1 MSVLSFPRIFF
12 TGFMRWDPATGNNN
26 DFFPTYDDEQA
37 ALNWDFFKQNN
48 INITPANFGTTFRT
62 GDKPWAINFQTIPGY
77 NENPQGVPQ
86 PGIPM
91 EWNYFGGNGAS
102 FVQYSDPSQNID
114 RTSKIIGGMLD
125 YGKSAAGDPLFGT
138 PVTILGDPFGNPE
151 PTPPGRL
158 VDNNPVSVNTSQI
171 YFNSMQLGDANT
183 GITAPRATRMQS
195 RFINFTRN
203 FNLAAA
209 GGASVTWQTC
219 FPAGSTLKINVG
231 KSQLLAALQALITSG
246 KAKGVMV
253 RFNTYLNLYFQNG
266 YFNNFTPQ
274 PKSNADLPALYKSAL
289 LTGDLFPNSCYS
301 RVVGAIGPWYANE
314 LATCPEGRYL
324 PRNDSIYLCNPRA
337 TSSCWQTAPVPAAD
351 AVKASPAARH
361 TNLFKAAA
369 YVAAQP
375 AEAAAIKNPINVP
388 PPQLKGA
395 AQLGLAV
402 AEVHQD
408 AKKAN
413 FLSIDLLNTFPEW
426 YWEGD
431 KVDFKDIIVGISDAG
446 GVTQVGKLSYGQ
458 YNQQAYEGGGGIVDL
473 PLTDSQAQLVRSNP
487 LAFSAPDAWVAV
499 QNSDGSFSK
508 ATTAVVTLEQPL
520 TAQTDQRS
528 MYLNEGEK
536 TAFTI
541 SVKNLGVP
549 AAGVNVLIVKYN
561 QPDALTG
568 PTDAIALT
576 AKNQVVNF
584 TNGTPTV
591 VTVTTDAGKQVQ
603 TNATVLQSDNNGNVT
618 VEIVAPRRSAAGL
631 VHPGPGFPSLVF
643 YPYLPGQPQPVPPGS
658 FDEIDVGMFAT
669 VRVFADDDHF
679 VDDFIKLWNSPPAP
693 AKPYD
698 PAKAWDFVYNNIL
711 YLYDMIFPV
720 MLQFVPLGDRARVEG
735 AIDQV
740 LALIAPS
747 YFDESTLAMPITRDL
762 SRGMRTVLQL
772 WGGLVKKN
780 YPPQPISKPS
790 APVA

>member
-12 TGFMRWDPATGNNN
+12 TGFMCWDPATGNNN

-37 ALNWDFFKQNN
+37 ALNWNFFKQNN
-48 INITPANFGTTFRT
+48 INITPDNFRTTFRN
-62 GDKPWAINFQTIPGY
+62 GDKPWAINFQTIKGY
-77 NENPQGVPQ
+77 NQNQ

-102 FVQYSDPSQNID
+102 FVQYTDPGRNID
-114 RTSKIIGGMLD
+114 RTSKISGGMLD
-125 YGKSAAGDPLFGT
+125 YGKSAAANDPLLGT

-171 YFNSMQLGDANT
+171 YFNSMQLGDAKT
-183 GITAPRATRMQS
+183 GISAPRAERMQS

-203 FNLAAA
+203 FNLSAA

-219 FPAGSTLKINVG
+219 FPAGPTLKINVG
-231 KSQLLAALQALITSG
+231 NSQLLAALQSLIASG
-246 KAKGVMV
+246 QAKGVMV

-266 YFNNFTPQ
+266 YFNNVKQ
-274 PKSNADLPALYKSAL
+274 RPKSNDDLPALYKSAL
-289 LTGDLFPNSCYS
+289 QTGDLFPNSCYS
-301 RVVGAIGPWYANE
+301 RVVGIIGPWYANE

-324 PRNDSIYLCNPRA
+324 PRNDSIYLCNPRH
-337 TSSCWQTAPVPAAD
+337 TSPCWPTPIQAVD
-351 AVKASPAARH
+351 AVKASPAVHH

-369 YVAAQP
+369 HVAAAQP
-375 AEAAAIKNPINVP
+375 AGAPPIKNPINVP
-388 PPQLKGA
+388 GPHLKGA

-402 AEVHQD
+402 AEVNQD
-408 AKKAN
+408 PKSKAYY
-413 FLSIDLLNTFPEW
+413 LSLDLLNTFPEW

-431 KVDFKDIIVGISDAG
+431 KVDFKDIIVGVPNVG
-446 GVTQVGKLSYGQ
+446 GVTQVGKLSYAQ
-458 YNQQAYEGGGGIVDL
+458 YNQQAYEGAGGTVDL

-487 LAFSAPDAWVAV
+487 LAFSAPNAWVAV
-499 QNSDGSFSK
+499 QNGDGSFSK
-508 ATTAVVTLEQPL
+508 ATTTLVTLEQPL

-528 MYLNEGEK
+528 MYLNAGEK

-541 SVKNLGVP
+541 SVKHLGAP

-561 QPDALTG
+561 QPDALGG
-568 PTDAIALT
+568 PTNAISKDDA
-576 AKNQVVNF
+576 NQVVNF
-584 TNGTPTV
+584 TNGTRAV
-591 VTVTTDAGKQVQ
+591 VTTTPIDPPPNNPPTVQ
-603 TNATVLQSDNNGNVT
+603 TNATVLQSDQNGNVT
-618 VEIVAPRRSAAGL
+618 VEIAAA
-631 VHPGPGFPSLVF
+631 GPGFPTLVF
-643 YPYLPGQPQPVPPGS
+643 YPYLAGQPQPQPTGS

-669 VRVFADDDHF
+669 VRVFAADDRF
-679 VDDFIKLWNSPPAP
+679 VDDFIKLWNSPPPP

-740 LALIAPS
+740 LTLIAPS

-762 SRGMRTVLQL
+762 SEGMRTVLQL

-790 APVA
+790 AAVA

>member
-12 TGFMRWDPATGNNN
+12 TGFMCWDPATGNNN
-26 DFFPTYDDEQA
+26 DYFPTYDDEQA
-37 ALNWDFFKQNN
+37 ALNWAFFKQNK
-48 INITPANFGTTFRT
+48 INITPTNFGTTFRS
-62 GDKPWAINFQTIPGY
+62 GDAPWAINFQTIKGY
-77 NENPQGVPQ
+77 NENPRGVPQ

-91 EWNYFGGNGAS
+91 EWNYFGGNGAY
-102 FVQYSDPSQNID
+102 FVQYTDPGQNID
-114 RTSKIIGGMLD
+114 RTSKITGGMSG
-125 YGKSAAGDPLFGT
+125 YGKSVADDPLLGT

-171 YFNSMQLGDANT
+171 YFNSMQLGDAKS
-183 GITAPRATRMQS
+183 GITAPRAERMQS
-195 RFINFTRN
+195 RFINFSRN
-203 FNLAAA
+203 FNLGAA

-266 YFNNFTPQ
+266 YFNNVTPR
-274 PKSNADLPALYKSAL
+274 PKTNNDLPALYKAAL
-289 LTGDLFPNSCYS
+289 RSGDLFSNPCYS
-301 RVVGAIGPWYANE
+301 RVVGIIGPWYADE

-324 PRNDSIYLCNPRA
+324 APNGNINLCNPRA
-337 TSSCWQTAPVPAAD
+337 TSPCWPTPTPAAN
-351 AVKASPAARH
+351 AVKASPAAH
-361 TNLFKAAA
+361 YTSLFKAAA

-375 AEAAAIKNPINVP
+375 GAAAAAAPIKNPINVP
-388 PPQLKGA
+388 QAQLKNGI
-395 AQLGLAV
+395 QLGIAV
-402 AEVHQD
+402 AEVNQD

-413 FLSIDLLNTFPEW
+413 YLSIDLLNTFPEW
-426 YWEGD
+426 YWESD
-431 KVDFKDIIVGISDAG
+431 KVDFKDIVVGVPNAG
-446 GVTQVGKLSYGQ
+446 GVTQVGKLSFAQ

-487 LAFSAPDAWVAV
+487 LAFSAPNAWVAV
-499 QNSDGSFSK
+499 QTGQDANGNPIYAK
-508 ATTAVVTLEQPL
+508 ANTTVVALEQPL
-520 TAQTDQRS
+520 TAQTDRRS
-528 MYLNEGEK
+528 LYLEVGEK

-541 SVKNLGVP
+541 SVKNFGLP
-549 AAGVNVLIVKYN
+549 AAGVKVLILKYN
-561 QPDALTG
+561 PPDALAG
-568 PTDAIALT
+568 PTDAISKGAT
-576 AKNQVVNF
+576 NQVVNF

-591 VTVTTDAGKQVQ
+591 VTVTTDAGNQVQ
-603 TNATVLQSDNNGNVT
+603 TNATVLQSDSNGNVT
-618 VEIVAPRRSAAGL
+618 VEIAAAGR
-631 VHPGPGFPSLVF
+631 GFPSLVF

-658 FDEIDVGMFAT
+658 FDEVGTAMFAT
-669 VRVFADDDHF
+669 VRVFANDDRF
-679 VDDFIKLWNSPPAP
+679 VDDFIKLWNSPPPP

-698 PAKAWDFVYNNIL
+698 PANAWNFVYNNIL

-720 MLQFVPLGDRARVEG
+720 MLKFVPLGDRARVEG

-740 LALIAPS
+740 LTLIAPS

-762 SRGMRTVLQL
+762 SEGMRTVLQL

-780 YPPQPISKPS
+780 YPPQPISKPPG
-790 APVA
+790 PVA

>member
-12 TGFMRWDPATGNNN
+12 TGFMCWDPATGNNN

-37 ALNWDFFKQNN
+37 ALNWDFFKQNK
-48 INITPANFGTTFRT
+48 INITPDNFATMFRNN
-62 GDKPWAINFQTIPGY
+62 GPGSWAINFQTIPGY
-77 NENPQGVPQ
+77 N

-91 EWNYFGGNGAS
+91 EWNYFGGNGAY
-102 FVQYSDPSQNID
+102 FVQYTDPSNNID
-114 RTSKIIGGMLD
+114 RTSKITGGMLD
-125 YGKSAAGDPLFGT
+125 YGTSAAGDPLLGT

-151 PTPPGRL
+151 PKPPGRL

-183 GITAPRATRMQS
+183 GITAPRAERMQS

-203 FNLAAA
+203 FNLGAA

-219 FPAGSTLKINVG
+219 FPAGSTLKINAG
-231 KSQLLAALQALITSG
+231 KSQLLEALQDSIASG

-266 YFNNFTPQ
+266 YFNAIKQRPI
-274 PKSNADLPALYKSAL
+274 SNNDLPALYYAAL
-289 LTGDLFPNSCYS
+289 QNGDLFSNSCYS
-301 RVVGAIGPWYANE
+301 RVVGVVGPWYADE

-324 PRNDSIYLCNPRA
+324 PRNDSIFLCNPRR
-337 TSSCWQTAPVPAAD
+337 TSPCWPTPIEVAD
-351 AVKASPAARH
+351 AVEASPAAHH

-369 YVAAQP
+369 HGAAQP
-375 AEAAAIKNPINVP
+375 AGAPPIKNPINVP
-388 PPQLKGA
+388 APQLKGA
-395 AQLGLAV
+395 AQLGVAL
-402 AEVHQD
+402 AEVNQD

-413 FLSIDLLNTFPEW
+413 YLSLDLLNTFPEW

-431 KVDFKDIIVGISDAG
+431 KVDFKDIIVGVSNAG
-446 GVTQVGKLSYGQ
+446 GVTQVGKLSFAQ
-458 YNQQAYEGGGGIVDL
+458 YNQQAYESGGGIVDL

-487 LAFSAPDAWVAV
+487 LAFSAPNTWVAV
-499 QNSDGSFSK
+499 QTGADANGNPIYAPAK
-508 ATTAVVTLEQPL
+508 TTVVTIEQPL

-528 MYLNEGEK
+528 MYLEVGGK
-536 TAFTI
+536 TTFTI

-561 QPDALTG
+561 QPDALPG
-568 PTDAIALT
+568 PTNAIST
-576 AKNQVVNF
+576 NDPNQVVNF
-584 TNGTPTV
+584 TNGAQAV
-591 VTVTTDAGKQVQ
+591 VTTAPTDPPNPAPVQ
-603 TNATVLQSDNNGNVT
+603 TNATVLQSDKNGNVT
-618 VEIVAPRRSAAGL
+618 VEIAATGQ
-631 VHPGPGFPSLVF
+631 GFPSLVF
-643 YPYLPGQPQPVPPGS
+643 YPYLSGQPQPQPAGS
-658 FDEIDVGMFAT
+658 FDEIDIGMFAT
-669 VRVFADDDHF
+669 VRVFANDSTF
-679 VDDFIKLWNSPPAP
+679 VDRFVNLWNSPPPP

-698 PAKAWDFVYNNIL
+698 PAQAWNFVYNNIL

-720 MLQFVPLGDRARVEG
+720 MLKFVPLGDRARVEG

-740 LALIAPS
+740 LTLIAPS

-762 SRGMRTVLQL
+762 SEGMRTVLQL

-780 YPPQPISKPS
+780 YPPLPISKPS
-790 APVA
+790 PPVA